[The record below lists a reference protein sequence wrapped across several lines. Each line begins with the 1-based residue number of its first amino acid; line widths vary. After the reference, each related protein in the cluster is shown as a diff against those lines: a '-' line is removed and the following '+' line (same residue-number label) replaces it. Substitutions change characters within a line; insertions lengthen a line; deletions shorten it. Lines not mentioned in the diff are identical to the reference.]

1 MESARRGAAGERM
14 TYGNQEGREVLEE
27 KHKMNDML
35 KRMEDLMVN
44 NQAEIKGLKD
54 WMANKDIQIADHQ
67 AQIVDHQAQIV
78 DYRAQIV
85 SLQVENADNQAE
97 IADLQYRVK
106 SLTKDAKGYR
116 TIRHRF
122 IDFYCRD
129 VLKNVD
135 QKGHDRIYE
144 GNKAAHRGDAI
155 TDATLYT
162 TRERKD
168 ENVLRDLYGLT
179 ANKISVLSKCL
190 TS

>member
-1 MESARRGAAGERM
+1 MESAKRGAAGEKI
-14 TYGNQEGREVLEE
+14 TYRNQKGREVLEE
-27 KHKMNDML
+27 KHKINNML
-35 KRMEDLMVN
+35 KRIEDLIVN
-44 NQAEIKGLKD
+44 NQAEIKGLKDRIANKDTQIKGLED

-67 AQIVDHQAQIV
+67 AQIVDH
-78 DYRAQIV
+78 RAQIV

-144 GNKAAHRGDAI
+144 GNKAAYKGDAI

-162 TRERKD
+162 TRE
-168 ENVLRDLYGLT
+168 
-179 ANKISVLSKCL
+179 
-190 TS
+190 